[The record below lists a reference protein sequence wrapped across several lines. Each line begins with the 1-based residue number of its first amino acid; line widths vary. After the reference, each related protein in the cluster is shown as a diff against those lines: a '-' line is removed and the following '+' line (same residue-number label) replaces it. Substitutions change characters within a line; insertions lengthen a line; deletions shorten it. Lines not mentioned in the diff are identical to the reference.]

1 MLGFDTKNVLIRVGP
16 KVYFKK
22 VREHLRSY
30 HYLYQI
36 IGMLI

>member
-1 MLGFDTKNVLIRVGP
+1 MLDFDIKNGLIKVGP
-16 KVYFKK
+16 KVNYIK
-22 VREHLRSY
+22 VRVHLHSY

>member
-1 MLGFDTKNVLIRVGP
+1 MLDFDTMNVLIRVGP
-16 KVYFKK
+16 KVYYKK
-22 VREHLRSY
+22 VRKHRRSY